1 MMLELLKKSL
11 EDCPIV
17 PMGDYNYFVHPL
29 TDGIPLVE
37 PELLDEVADKVIEI
51 ADMDCDYILTA
62 QSMGFPLATA
72 LSLKTGIPFKF
83 IRKRRYGLPDEASI
97 SQITGY
103 SSSDLHINFVNKGD
117 RVFFVDDVLSTGGT
131 LRAILTAL
139 DNIGAE
145 ISDIVFVFEKV
156 GAKEDLEKE
165 FGIPIKSLLRLDMD
179 STEIKIIGEGF

>member
-1 MMLELLKKSL
+1 MLKLLKESL
-11 EDCPIV
+11 KDCPIV

-37 PELLDEVADKVIEI
+37 PALLDEVAEAVIEI
-51 ADMDCDYILTA
+51 ADLECDYILTA

-72 LSLKTGIPFKF
+72 LSMKTGIPFKF
-83 IRKRRYGLPDEASI
+83 IRKRRYGLPCEASV

-103 SSSDLHINFVNKGD
+103 SSSDLHINFVEKGD
-117 RVFFVDDVLSTGGT
+117 RVFFIDDVISTGGT

-139 DNIGAE
+139 DKIEVE

-156 GAKEDLEKE
+156 GAKEELEKE
-165 FGIPIKSLLRLDMD
+165 FGINIKSLLRLNMD
-179 STEIKIIGEGF
+179 STEIDIIGEGF